1 MRGYRPRNL
10 SPTSILCPGSAILS
24 ASSMSQRAIVHGR
37 THCLPTSNVAA
48 ETLKAYLLTHPAR
61 CRARLYS
68 TQPVQRADD
77 SSSYKN
83 QVALEQDKKSSFSER
98 ARQRLANREF
108 FTSLLSSAATKRDA
122 KAYISRLKSPAKIT
136 GEQKLTAQDPHAQ
149 VEAGDLLGRTRASEA
164 SPVFTQFANE
174 QKGEQTI
181 EEQELLHVA
190 LVKISNVATMADDLV
205 KGIAQTLSSLSR
217 LSIAPCVVV
226 EEPPQD
232 DPQASRQ
239 RLALAANRL
248 VTAIDSLH
256 ESGARILDNVL
267 SLGPDGRPQV
277 FLRKLLTRPL
287 RRGRI
292 PIILPIA
299 YSAEQSRAVSIS
311 ADEAAIALTK
321 ELAGVTVKSQVG
333 EQQGYRNISL
343 DRIIVV
349 DEIGPIPS
357 TKAMDKKHVFINLEQ
372 EYSALQEELRS
383 STDDAVSQKH
393 ASNLK
398 MFKDALRL
406 LPASSSALLTTP
418 LEAANSARL
427 ADDGVSSVGTR
438 RQKNP
443 LIHNLLTDKP
453 AYSSSLPAGRLGQ
466 DASALPLITSTVVK
480 RGMPV
485 TILPNPEAQ
494 AWTAISKPRLRL
506 TDPRIDL
513 DRLTY
518 LIDDS
523 FNRKLDVEAY
533 LKRVNDR
540 IAGVII
546 AGEYEG
552 GAILTWETPPGC
564 SDTDTDRLVPYL
576 DKFAVLK
583 RSQGAGGVADLLFNA
598 MVRGCFPNGVCWR
611 SRKDNP
617 VNKWYFERSRGTWK
631 IPGTNWTMF
640 WTTPGIFVSEGNKSQ
655 TFLDYEGVCRTVKPT
670 WADAKKIAD

>member
-1 MRGYRPRNL
+1 MTY
-10 SPTSILCPGSAILS
+10 
-24 ASSMSQRAIVHGR
+24 GR
-37 THCLPTSNVAA
+37 THCLPTTNVAA
-48 ETLKAYLLTHPAR
+48 ETLRAYLLSHPAR
-61 CRARLYS
+61 CRPRLYS
-68 TQPVQRADD
+68 TQPTQRTEDNP
-77 SSSYKN
+77 SCEN
-83 QVALEQDKKSSFSER
+83 RGALEQDKRSSFSER

-108 FTSLLSSAATKRDA
+108 FTNLLSSAVTKRDA
-122 KAYISRLKSPAKIT
+122 KAYISRLKNPAKPN
-136 GEQKLTAQDPHAQ
+136 GEQTPAARDSIPQI
-149 VEAGDLLGRTRASEA
+149 EAGELLGRTRASEA
-164 SPVFTQFANE
+164 SPVFTQHANE
-174 QKGEQTI
+174 HEQEQAI
-181 EEQELLHVA
+181 DEQELLHVA
-190 LVKISNVATMADDLV
+190 LIKVSNVSTMADDLIM
-205 KGIAQTLSSLSR
+205 GIAQTLSSLSR
-217 LSIAPCVVV
+217 LSMAPCVVL
-226 EEPPQD
+226 EEPLQN

-239 RLALAANRL
+239 QLTLAANRL
-248 VTAIDSLH
+248 ASAIDSLH
-256 ESGARILDNVL
+256 ESGARVLDNVL
-267 SLGPDGRPQV
+267 SFGPDGRPQV

-287 RRGRI
+287 RRRRI

-299 YSAEQSRAVSIS
+299 YSAELSRAVSIS
-311 ADEAAIALTK
+311 ADEAALALTR
-321 ELAGVTVKSQVG
+321 ELAGVPVKTQVG
-333 EQQGYRNISL
+333 EQHGYRNISL

-357 TKAMDKKHVFINLEQ
+357 TKALDKRHVFVNLEQ

-398 MFKDALRL
+398 LFKEALRL

-466 DASALPLITSTVVK
+466 DASAIPLITSTFVK

-485 TILPNPEAQ
+485 TMLPNPEAQ
-494 AWTAISKPRLRL
+494 TWTATSKPRLQL

-564 SDTDTDRLVPYL
+564 SDSDTDRLVPYL

-583 RSQGAGGVADLLFNA
+583 KAQGAGGVADILFNA

-640 WTTPGIFVSEGNKSQ
+640 WTTPGILVSEGNKSQ

-670 WADAKKIAD
+670 WADGKKIAD

>member
-1 MRGYRPRNL
+1 
-10 SPTSILCPGSAILS
+10 
-24 ASSMSQRAIVHGR
+24 
-37 THCLPTSNVAA
+37 
-48 ETLKAYLLTHPAR
+48 
-61 CRARLYS
+61 
-68 TQPVQRADD
+68 
-77 SSSYKN
+77 
-83 QVALEQDKKSSFSER
+83 LERDKKSSFSER

-122 KAYISRLKSPAKIT
+122 KAYISRLKSPARTT
-136 GEQKLTAQDPHAQ
+136 GEQKPAARDPHAQ
-149 VEAGDLLGRTRASEA
+149 VESGDLLGRTRASKA
-164 SPVFTQFANE
+164 SPVFTQFAKE
-174 QKGEQTI
+174 QEKEQTI
-181 EEQELLHVA
+181 EEEELLHVA
-190 LVKISNVATMADDLV
+190 LVKISDVATMADDLV

-217 LSIAPCVVV
+217 LDIAPCVVL
-226 EEPPQD
+226 EEPLQDSPQGT
-232 DPQASRQ
+232 RQ
-239 RLALAANRL
+239 QLVLAANRL

-256 ESGARILDNVL
+256 GPGARILDNVL
-267 SLGPDGRPQV
+267 SLGADGRSQV

-292 PIILPIA
+292 PIVLPIA
-299 YSAEQSRAVSIS
+299 YSVEQSRAVSIS
-311 ADEAAIALTK
+311 ADEAVIALTK

-333 EQQGYRNISL
+333 EQQGYKNISL

-357 TKAMDKKHVFINLEQ
+357 TKAVDKKHVFVNLEQ
-372 EYSALQEELRS
+372 EYSGLQEELRS

-398 MFKDALRL
+398 MFKEALRL

-418 LEAANSARL
+418 FEAANSARL
-427 ADDGVSSVGTR
+427 ADEGVSSVGTR

-466 DASALPLITSTVVK
+466 DAAAIPLITSTVVK

-485 TILPNPEAQ
+485 TMLPNPEAQ
-494 AWTAISKPRLRL
+494 TWTATSRPRLQL

-564 SDTDTDRLVPYL
+564 SDADTDRLVPYL

-583 RSQGAGGVADLLFNA
+583 KSQGAGGVADILFNA
-598 MVRGCFPNGVCWR
+598 MVRTCFPNGVCWR

-640 WTTPGIFVSEGNKSQ
+640 WTTPGIFVGEGNKSQ

-670 WADAKKIAD
+670 WADGKRIAD

>member
-1 MRGYRPRNL
+1 MTYGRAHYLP
-10 SPTSILCPGSAILS
+10 PT
-24 ASSMSQRAIVHGR
+24 
-37 THCLPTSNVAA
+37 NVAA
-48 ETLKAYLLTHPAR
+48 ETLRAYLLSHPAR
-61 CRARLYS
+61 CLPRFYS
-68 TQPVQRADD
+68 AHPTQRTDD
-77 SSSYKN
+77 GLSSEN
-83 QVALEQDKKSSFSER
+83 QGTLEQEKNSSFSQR

-122 KAYISRLKSPAKIT
+122 KAYISRLKNPAKST
-136 GEQKLTAQDPHAQ
+136 GEQKPATRDPQSQ
-149 VEAGDLLGRTRASEA
+149 VEAGELFGRTRASEA

-174 QKGEQTI
+174 QEREQAT

-190 LVKISNVATMADDLV
+190 LVKISDVSIMADNLV

-217 LSIAPCVVV
+217 LSMAPCVVL
-226 EEPPQD
+226 EEPLQD
-232 DPQASRQ
+232 DPQASRRQ
-239 RLALAANRL
+239 LTLATNRLA
-248 VTAIDSLH
+248 TAIDSVH

-299 YSAEQSRAVSIS
+299 YSAEQSRAVSIG
-311 ADEAAIALTK
+311 ADEAALALTR
-321 ELAGVTVKSQVG
+321 ELAGVPVKPQVG
-333 EQQGYRNISL
+333 EQQGYKNISL

-349 DEIGPIPS
+349 DRIGPIPS
-357 TKAMDKKHVFINLEQ
+357 TKALDKRHVFVNLEQ

-398 MFKDALRL
+398 MFKEALRL

-466 DASALPLITSTVVK
+466 DASAMPLITSTVVK

-485 TILPNPEAQ
+485 TMLPNPEAQ
-494 AWTAISKPRLRL
+494 TWTASSRPRLQL

-533 LKRVNDR
+533 LERVNDR

-564 SDTDTDRLVPYL
+564 SDSDTDRLVPYL

-583 RSQGAGGVADLLFNA
+583 KSQGAGGVADIVFNA
-598 MVRGCFPNGVCWR
+598 MVRTCFPNGVCWR

-640 WTTPGIFVSEGNKSQ
+640 WTTPGILVSEGNKSQ

-670 WADAKKIAD
+670 WADGKRIAD